1 MNNFD
6 SKKYYTVTPVNPN
19 EASWQPDAITNNKI
33 HLESGITSNWK
44 YRQYIQN
51 NANHIM
57 KYNSMEYINAS
68 GNNPYF
74 DQGEP
79 SAKQGE
85 PSAKQGEPSAKQG
98 EPSANVPYRFT
109 SLHDPSY
116 RFSDSDL
123 KQDFLKRQQMSSR
136 MISPA
141 YATINPK

>member
-6 SKKYYTVTPVNPN
+6 SRKYYTVTPMNPK
-19 EASWQPDAITNNKI
+19 EASWQPDAVINNKI
-33 HLESGITSNWK
+33 HQESGITSNWK

-57 KYNSMEYINAS
+57 KYNSMEYIYAS

-79 SAKQGE
+79 SA
-85 PSAKQGEPSAKQG
+85 
-98 EPSANVPYRFT
+98 NVPHRFS

-116 RFSDSDL
+116 GFSNSDL
-123 KQDFLKRQQMSSR
+123 KQDFLKKQQMSSR

-141 YATINPK
+141 YATINNK

>member
-6 SKKYYTVTPVNPN
+6 SRKYYTVTPVNPK
-19 EASWQPDAITNNKI
+19 EASWQPDAVINNKI
-33 HLESGITSNWK
+33 HQESGITSNWK

-57 KYNSMEYINAS
+57 KYNSMEYIYAS

-74 DQGEP
+74 DQG
-79 SAKQGE
+79 S
-85 PSAKQGEPSAKQG
+85 SNVEPSAKQG
-98 EPSANVPYRFT
+98 EPSANVPHRFS

-116 RFSDSDL
+116 GFSNSDL
-123 KQDFLKRQQMSSR
+123 KQDFLKKQQMSSR

-141 YATINPK
+141 YATINNKK

>member
-1 MNNFD
+1 MNSFD
-6 SKKYYTVTPVNPN
+6 SKKYYTITPMNPK
-19 EASWQPDAITNNKI
+19 EASWQPDAVINNKI
-33 HLESGITSNWK
+33 LAESGITSNWK

-57 KYNSMEYINAS
+57 KYDSMEYIYAS

-74 DQGEP
+74 DESNPLTKQSEP
-79 SAKQGE
+79 LT
-85 PSAKQGEPSAKQG
+85 
-98 EPSANVPYRFT
+98 NVPYKF
-109 SLHDPSY
+109 SSMYDPSY
-116 RFSDSDL
+116 PNYGFSNSDL